1 MATDYAKMFL
11 EGTMPEVSSEPKPD
25 VVDDAST
32 TGKEEV
38 STAEDVARATGS
50 GVAAGVVGLPGVF
63 GDIEMLGR
71 MGLEKLGADVSL
83 DPFLPTSQEVISA
96 ADPYL
101 GGALSY
107 DPQTSAGRIAR
118 TGAEFA
124 GGAVLPVGG
133 VAGGLAKTAART
145 AKTSALPMA
154 GVGLAAGGAEE
165 ALDSGL
171 AGTAVAVPLSIGVG
185 ALQARRGRLSK
196 ELGRTMKGVSAADM
210 QAAKQLEE
218 AGKAAGIKLTGA
230 EAIGAEPLL
239 GMVEGAMRQPKA
251 ASLLQ
256 PALEARTEA
265 IPQAVSR
272 TLDEFGEGVI
282 QPGNVAPQAAQTA
295 EKILGSARKT
305 RRQAAEPFYEAAKT
319 EKLSKESTDSLSSII
334 DDAVA
339 QRRQVGANTPT
350 GKKLTEFINRV
361 STATKAPK
369 EQVGRRIT
377 GPATVKPRRKP
388 ITEVGKLHSAFK
400 QFRDDLIAP
409 PEAKRHVQKEARGYI
424 GKLNNRLEKIVKT
437 SDNIKAGN
445 AIHEKFTNELV
456 NDLKQT
462 GLEAISKAKT
472 NANAVASQ
480 ISDPAKASARSI
492 TKIADEMNKVDKE
505 AFPTIA
511 NYWLRNAADKALG
524 KSDTA
529 SGAKFSDTLRGTAKS
544 KENLNAVL
552 TGLSKAR
559 DKNPQQVVK
568 GFNELLDVLEATGRT
583 TSLLG
588 PSKAFVEPTRR
599 AGLVSG
605 FDIAAPIRGVGQKL
619 AEMRSASFY
628 EQFAKALVSDNSVA
642 ALEELG
648 RAGLTPQRRQALV
661 NSIIVAGREASQSQ
675 SGLLA
680 EQ

>member
-11 EGTMPEVSSEPKPD
+11 EGTMPEIATEPKSD
-25 VVDDAST
+25 AVDDAAT
-32 TGKEEV
+32 KEKEQV

-63 GDIEMLGR
+63 GDIEMLSR

-256 PALEARTEA
+256 PVLEARTEA
-265 IPQAVSR
+265 LPQAVSR
-272 TLDEFGEGVI
+272 ALDEFGEGVI

-305 RRQAAEPFYEAAKT
+305 RRQAADPFYEAAKT

-350 GKKLTEFINRV
+350 GKKLTDFINRI
-361 STATKAPK
+361 SSSTKAPK
-369 EQVGRRIT
+369 EQVGRKIT

-524 KSDTA
+524 KADTA
-529 SGAKFSDTLRGTAKS
+529 SGAKFSDMLRGTAKS

-605 FDIAAPIRGVGQKL
+605 FDIAAPIRGIGQKL